1 MKWPLTLLGLA
12 AVALIFA
19 PWVAPY
25 DPMQTAPDQTMQ
37 PPGVEHPFGTD
48 AFGRDVFSRLLY
60 GGQRTLAITILA
72 TATTVLTGL
81 CLGLVA
87 VAAGGWFERVVLSFI
102 NALLAFPSLLLALI
116 ILTLLGTGAVPLAL
130 AAGLSQVGAY
140 ARIARSAVI
149 AVRPALYIE
158 AALVMG
164 ADSRHIF
171 LRHILPNIQPTIT
184 AYTGVMFSYN
194 LLNSAAL
201 SFLGLGGAPGVPDWG
216 VILAEG
222 RAVLRAAPW
231 ISLAPGIAITLVVMA
246 VNHLVS
252 GVNRRFR

>member
-1 MKWPLTLLGLA
+1 MKWTLIPLGLIA
-12 AVALIFA
+12 AALIFA
-19 PWVAPY
+19 PQIAPY

-60 GGQRTLAITILA
+60 GGQRTLAITIFA
-72 TATTVLTGL
+72 TTTTVLAGL

-87 VAAGGWFERVVLSFI
+87 SAAGGWFERMALSFI

-130 AAGLSQVGAY
+130 ATGLSQVGAY
-140 ARIARSAVI
+140 ARIVRSAVI
-149 AVRPALYIE
+149 AVHPALYIE

-184 AYTGVMFSYN
+184 AYAGVMFSYN

-216 VILAEG
+216 VMLADG

-231 ISLAPGIAITLVVMA
+231 MSLAPGIAITLVVMA
-246 VNHLVS
+246 VNHLAS
-252 GVNRRFR
+252 GINRRL